1 MNKDFHVKKIM
12 IPYDFSE
19 TASLS
24 LEHAVFMAKLF
35 KADITLVHIIET
47 LTFTSAISHA
57 LSGFEKKVESA
68 SNEKLQELADKIHR
82 ENGIQVHVITEVG
95 KIYKKIVQ
103 VAKQTH
109 SDVIV
114 MGTHGTSGASS
125 VLGSNTAKVVMESH
139 CPVVSVQSHA
149 KKLGFTKMVLPIDDS
164 AESRQKVNF
173 ALELAQHYNAH
184 IYVAGIMQSNNEDYQ
199 RKFRIKIEQV
209 VDFLTSHG
217 ISCESKFINGDDR
230 AKMTLKLAGET
241 DADLIIIMTEQE
253 ASIAGLLLGTYA
265 TKVVNQ
271 SKIPVMTVRPAEI
284 DPERITVSF

>member
-1 MNKDFHVKKIM
+1 MNKDFHVRKIL

-19 TASLS
+19 TADLS

-35 KADITLVHIIET
+35 KAEIMLCHIVET
-47 LTFTSAISHA
+47 VTFTSAISHA

-68 SNEKLQELADKIHR
+68 SNEKLQELADRLHR
-82 ENGIQVHVITEVG
+82 ENGIKVSVITEVG

-103 VAKQTH
+103 VAKQAH
-109 SDVIV
+109 ADVVV
-114 MGTHGTSGASS
+114 MGTHGAGGASS

-139 CPVVSVQSHA
+139 VPVISVQAHA
-149 KKLGFTKMVLPIDDS
+149 KNIGFTKMVLPIDDTP
-164 AESRQKVNF
+164 ESRQKVNF
-173 ALELAQHYNAH
+173 AMELAQHYNAH
-184 IYVAGIMQSNNEDYQ
+184 VFVAGIMQSNNEDYQ

-209 VDFLTSHG
+209 VDFLNGHG
-217 ISCESKFINGDDR
+217 VACESKFITGDDR
-230 AKMTLKLAGET
+230 AKMTLKLATEN

-284 DPERITVSF
+284 DPERLTVTF

>member
-1 MNKDFHVKKIM
+1 M

-19 TASLS
+19 TADLS

-35 KADITLVHIIET
+35 KAEILLVHIVET
-47 LTFTSAISHA
+47 VTFTSAISHA

-68 SNEKLQELADKIHR
+68 SNEKMQELADKLHR
-82 ENGIQVHVITEVG
+82 ENGIEVKVITEVG
-95 KIYKKIVQ
+95 KIYKKIVH
-103 VAKQTH
+103 VAKQNH
-109 SDVIV
+109 IDVII

-125 VLGSNTAKVVMESH
+125 VLGSNTSKVVMECH
-139 CPVVSVQSHA
+139 CPVISVQTHS
-149 KKLGFTKMVLPIDDS
+149 KKVGFTKIVLPIDDTV
-164 AESRQKVNF
+164 ESRQKVNF

-209 VDFLTSHG
+209 VDFLVGHG
-217 ISCESKFINGDDR
+217 VESESVFISGDDR
-230 AKMTLKLAGET
+230 AKMTLKLAT
-241 DADLIIIMTEQE
+241 DTQADLIVIMTEQE

-284 DPERITVSF
+284 DPDRITVSF

>member
-1 MNKDFHVKKIM
+1 MNKDFHVRKIL

-19 TASLS
+19 TADLS
-24 LEHAVFMAKLF
+24 LDHAVFMAQLF
-35 KADITLVHIIET
+35 KAEITLVHIVET
-47 LTFTSAISHA
+47 VTFTSAISHA

-68 SNEKLQELADKIHR
+68 SNEKLQELADKLHR
-82 ENGIQVHVITEVG
+82 ENGIKVNVITEVG

-103 VAKQTH
+103 VAKQSH
-109 SDVIV
+109 ADVIV
-114 MGTHGTSGASS
+114 MGTHGTGGSSS
-125 VLGSNTAKVVMESH
+125 VLGSNTSKVVMESH
-139 CPVVSVQSHA
+139 CPVISVQAHA
-149 KKLGFTKMVLPIDDS
+149 KNIGFTRVVLPIDDTP
-164 AESRQKVNF
+164 ESRQKVNF
-173 ALELAQHYNAH
+173 ALELALRYNAH
-184 IYVAGIMQSNNEDYQ
+184 VFVAGIMQSNNEDYQ

-209 VDFLTSHG
+209 VDFLAGHG
-217 ISCESKFINGDDR
+217 VACESKFISGDDR

-284 DPERITVSF
+284 DPDRITVTF